1 MANKDFK
8 SVVRLIDNITSD
20 DITNNIENDMPFD
33 LTKLEVVTIQA
44 DYGEDSFTLVDKD
57 GNSKYG
63 SFFVIISYR
72 QKGHWYTNKGNSGT
86 GPSEKPT
93 IMYWNNKTKTL
104 YEFRAG
110 YEGSSWEEKGTIQSN
125 FNYTLTVGYNNSSYC
140 YFNIFK
146 LGE

>member
-57 GNSKYG
+57 GNSEYG
-63 SFFVIISYR
+63 SFFC
-72 QKGHWYTNKGNSGT
+72 
-86 GPSEKPT
+86 
-93 IMYWNNKTKTL
+93 NN
-104 YEFRAG
+104 
-110 YEGSSWEEKGTIQSN
+110 
-125 FNYTLTVGYNNSSYC
+125 
-140 YFNIFK
+140 
-146 LGE
+146 